1 MKTMNRIVLAS
12 AVLLSA
18 AMPLSA
24 LAAPP
29 ANHTPKF
36 AGQERTTTGAIATV
50 SATEVKLA
58 NGETFKLSPGVS
70 AASYRAGDK
79 VQLHWKMKDGA
90 RLADRINAA
99 KN

>member
-12 AVLLSA
+12 VVLLSA
-18 AMPLSA
+18 AAPLSA
-24 LAAPP
+24 MAAPP
-29 ANHTPKF
+29 KNHTPKF
-36 AGQERTTTGAIATV
+36 AGMEKTTTGAIASV

-70 AASYRAGDK
+70 ASTYKAGDK

-90 RLADRINAA
+90 RLTDRINAA
-99 KN
+99 TK